1 MNNFDIPIFKKSYDL
16 YKTFYSY
23 RKTVNK
29 QDRHTIW
36 QKSENIILG
45 IIEDILLA
53 SQQFK
58 TQKLPILENLSLK
71 INFIKVFLR
80 LSKDLKIIDN
90 NKYIILQEDI
100 DEIGKMTGGWIK
112 SIKS

>member
-1 MNNFDIPIFKKSYDL
+1 MDNFDIPIFKKSYDL
-16 YKTFYSY
+16 YKIFYSY
-23 RKTVNK
+23 RKTINK

-58 TQKLPILENLSLK
+58 TQKLPTLENLSLK
-71 INFIKVFLR
+71 INFLKVFIR

-90 NKYIILQEDI
+90 NKYIVLQEDI